1 MSITP
6 MGITPSDVA
15 SITRIIITIDPKSLD
30 PKEIANINLGRLYIN
45 MIYIEASNL
54 EEQAKR
60 LLDYKTHDY
69 WVLLTFTDGSPNP
82 TQHFPNV
89 GLYEDEGEPV
99 PKPREDYLFG
109 NDDDN
114 EAIVSFYYSPISRS
128 FVETLGYKIV
138 DNIALSLAD

>member
-1 MSITP
+1 MSMTP

-15 SITRIIITIDPKSLD
+15 SISRIIITIDPTSLD
-30 PKEIANINLGRLYIN
+30 PKEIADINLGRLYKN
-45 MIYIEASNL
+45 MIYIEASIL
-54 EEQAKR
+54 DEQAKR
-60 LLDYKTHDY
+60 LLDYKTGDY
-69 WVLLTFTDGSPNP
+69 WVILTFTDGSPNP

-114 EAIVSFYYSPISRS
+114 EAIVSFHYSPISRS
-128 FVETLGYKIV
+128 LVETFRYKIV
-138 DNIALSLAD
+138 DNIDLNLLD